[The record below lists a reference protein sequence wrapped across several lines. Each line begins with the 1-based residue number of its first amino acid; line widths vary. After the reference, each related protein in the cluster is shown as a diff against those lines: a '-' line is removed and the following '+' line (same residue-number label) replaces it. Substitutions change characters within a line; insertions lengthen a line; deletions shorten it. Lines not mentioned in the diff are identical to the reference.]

1 MNSLFLELLPE
12 LIATLVGV
20 VVGTFVAIRIDRVA
34 AHNKKLQRKQV
45 TLLNIKQELEQNYTT
60 VSMVLDDYKNT
71 PYGKGIY
78 VSTIAWET
86 SVTHGD
92 LQEIIGTE
100 LSDIIENQ
108 YSRYLSLRYYVDLLT
123 TLWFSPKEIDGYQ
136 EIRREFRRKIIVIIE
151 DVIQSQ
157 DSIITAI
164 NNNID

>member
-1 MNSLFLELLPE
+1 MDSLFWELLPE

-34 AHNKKLQRKQV
+34 AHHKKLQRKQI

-60 VSMVLDDYKNT
+60 VSSVLDDYKNT

-92 LQEIIGTE
+92 LQEIIGSK
-100 LSDIIENQ
+100 LSDVIENQ
-108 YSRYLSLRYYVDLLT
+108 YSRLLSLRYYVDLLT
-123 TLWFSPKEIDGYQ
+123 TLWFSPKDIDGYQ
-136 EIRREFRRKIIVIIE
+136 EIRREFRRKIITIIE
-151 DVIQSQ
+151 DLMNSQ
-157 DSIITAI
+157 DAIISDI
-164 NNNID
+164 NDSLD